1 MSRRLVIG
9 KLDWYHFEKQVLP
22 TSVWSLGWT
31 EVCFWVRSIACA
43 WVWREMSLF
52 GILRD
57 LDWSFRSIDL
67 HIWWHSFICIPIL
80 PMLVQYGPCY
90 RCSLTIRL
98 QQVQESRCTNASLA
112 CCCRVMQCIDYMFA
126 LVAQE
131 CCFFDRPG
139 SISQAHHWIV
149 VDDRSGV
156 LIEVSTEDNLRFD
169 WWCSLTLIGSGNVMY
184 HDMRWMG
191 QRSSAHGVSFCVH
204 SIGESFFSKRD
215 VTRMNGFAGCFGCSS
230 GMSMFPCECMT
241 FSRNCHMSQAP
252 SEVYPQHFTTIY
264 RGTRKQTL
272 SMHRIPL
279 KASAN
284 FVLLR
289 LKNWVSSGRRIVR
302 LKNLVGSMKKQ
313 DGKTCVI
320 KPLQKDYIWHS
331 GGEKD

>member
-126 LVAQE
+126 LFAQE

-204 SIGESFFSKRD
+204 SIGERFFLNTMLPEWTDLQAVLVARQACLFSHVNAWHFQGTATWAKLRQRS
-215 VTRMNGFAGCFGCSS
+215 TRNILLPSTGERENRHC
-230 GMSMFPCECMT
+230 PCTGYHWRLQQISYCCDWKTEC
-241 FSRNCHMSQAP
+241 HLA
-252 SEVYPQHFTTIY
+252 
-264 RGTRKQTL
+264 
-272 SMHRIPL
+272 
-279 KASAN
+279 
-284 FVLLR
+284 
-289 LKNWVSSGRRIVR
+289 
-302 LKNLVGSMKKQ
+302 VG
-313 DGKTCVI
+313 
-320 KPLQKDYIWHS
+320 L
-331 GGEKD
+331 